1 MTDVH
6 KLAAVLDEAARTA
19 RAVPRP
25 EQDYGVADAYRV
37 QEELIRLR
45 LERGDRL
52 AGVKL
57 GFTSEG
63 KRRQMGVRDIIFGRV
78 PESSAILDGSY
89 ADMSRYIHPRV
100 EPEIVYLVGRRIAS
114 PGDALAPGAI
124 AAVAPGIEV
133 IDSRYEDFRFSLPDV
148 IADNTS
154 AAGYAV
160 GPWQPYDP
168 SRWNLGV
175 VLEIDG
181 RVVHAGSTG
190 AILGDPRR
198 ALAEAARL
206 ALQAGTA
213 LEPGWVLLAG
223 AATPAE
229 PLTPGA
235 RVRAEIQHLGSV
247 SFTAAAPEA
256 PDPASAPEPAPEVPD
271 PASARKPTPTA
282 PEPAS
287 AREPGAPEGE
297 GS

>member
-1 MTDVH
+1 MTDLH
-6 KLAAVLDEAARTA
+6 KLAAVLDEAARTG

-63 KRRQMGVRDIIFGRV
+63 KRRQMGVHDVIFGRV

-89 ADMSRYIHPRV
+89 ADISGFIHPRV
-100 EPEIVYLVGRRIAS
+100 EPEVVYLIGRRIAS
-114 PGDALAPGAI
+114 PGDALAPGAV
-124 AAVAPGIEV
+124 AAVAAGIEV

-154 AAGYAV
+154 AAGYVV

-181 RVVHAGSTG
+181 RVVQTGSTG

-198 ALAEAARL
+198 ALAEAVRL
-206 ALQAGTA
+206 ALQAGMV

-229 PLTPGA
+229 PLVPGA

-247 SFTAAAPEA
+247 SFTA
-256 PDPASAPEPAPEVPD
+256 SV
-271 PASARKPTPTA
+271 

-287 AREPGAPEGE
+287 ASESASAPGPTTPGASAETPGVSGVRGASERPGTSGE
-297 GS
+297 ES

>member
-1 MTDVH
+1 MTDIH
-6 KLAAVLDEAARTA
+6 KLAAVLDEAIRTG

-45 LERGDRL
+45 LSRGDRL

-63 KRRQMGVRDIIFGRV
+63 KRRQMGVHDIIFGRV
-78 PESSAILDGSY
+78 PESSVIGDGSY
-89 ADMSRYIHPRV
+89 ADVSGYIHPRA
-100 EPEIVYLVGRRIAS
+100 EPEVVYLIGRRIAS
-114 PGDALAPGAI
+114 PADAYAPDAI

-160 GPWQPYDP
+160 GQWRPYDP

-181 RVVHAGSTG
+181 RVVQVGSTG

-206 ALQAGTA
+206 AGQIGMV
-213 LEPGWVLLAG
+213 LEPGWILLAG

-229 PLTPGA
+229 PLAPGA

-247 SFTAAAPEA
+247 SFTASVPEEK
-256 PDPASAPEPAPEVPD
+256 S
-271 PASARKPTPTA
+271 
-282 PEPAS
+282 
-287 AREPGAPEGE
+287 
-297 GS
+297 

>member
-1 MTDVH
+1 VTDPH
-6 KLAAVLDEAARTA
+6 KLAAVLDEAARTG

-25 EQDYGVADAYRV
+25 EQDYGVADAYRF

-63 KRRQMGVRDIIFGRV
+63 KRRQMGVHDVIFGRV
-78 PESSAILDGSY
+78 PESSAILDGSHV
-89 ADMSRYIHPRV
+89 DISGFIHPRV
-100 EPEIVYLVGRRIAS
+100 EPEVVYLIGRRIAS
-114 PGDALAPGAI
+114 PGDALAPGAV
-124 AAVAPGIEV
+124 AAVAAGIEV

-181 RVVHAGSTG
+181 RVVQTGSTG

-198 ALAEAARL
+198 ALAEAVRL
-206 ALQAGTA
+206 ALQAGMV

-229 PLTPGA
+229 PLVPGA

-247 SFTAAAPEA
+247 SFTA
-256 PDPASAPEPAPEVPD
+256 SAPGAVPAATEASGETSKVSGVPGV
-271 PASARKPTPTA
+271 SEKPGT
-282 PEPAS
+282 S
-287 AREPGAPEGE
+287 REE
-297 GS
+297 S